1 MMTVFDK
8 LPGWLK
14 AAIGI
19 GILLVGPVMV
29 ITFWLGGTQAAIIAI
44 LSIMIYF
51 MVLYIVGV
59 RRYIE
64 RR

>member
-1 MMTVFDK
+1 MTSLFDK

-29 ITFWLGGTQAAIIAI
+29 IAFWLGGTQAAIVAI

>member
-1 MMTVFDK
+1 MTSLFDK

-29 ITFWLGGTQAAIIAI
+29 LTFWLGGTRAAIVAI

-51 MVLYIVGV
+51 LVLYIVGV